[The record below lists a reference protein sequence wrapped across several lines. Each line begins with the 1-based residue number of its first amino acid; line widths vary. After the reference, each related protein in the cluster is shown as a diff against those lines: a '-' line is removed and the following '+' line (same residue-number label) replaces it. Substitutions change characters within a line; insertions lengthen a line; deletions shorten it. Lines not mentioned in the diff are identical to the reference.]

1 MGKNVR
7 LYDLARRLGI
17 PSKELVKLVQGE
29 GIEVT
34 SHMSSV
40 DSDTADLILEI
51 LGSKESKKEIE
62 LVAGMKPVSTLGVE
76 PAKTQQS
83 VTIQSEKSVL
93 KTPEVLPKPE
103 IKLEVSPEDVK
114 AKPKPEVKPEVKKP
128 EKLTPPT
135 KPFIEMTEA
144 ITVKELAE
152 KMKIPAPQVI
162 KSLIKMGIMANIN
175 QILDIDVAAS
185 VADKFGF
192 AVNFIDLE
200 GEQLFQSE
208 KEDESLQRLR
218 SPVVTIMGHVDHGK
232 TSLLD
237 AIRKSRITD
246 TEAGGITQHIGAYKV
261 RLDKGE
267 IVFLD
272 TPGHEAFTAMRAR
285 GARVTDIV
293 VLVVAADDGVMPQT
307 VEAID
312 HAKAAG
318 VPIIVAVNKIDKP
331 NADPQRVKNEL
342 TKYDLIP
349 EAWGGKTIFAEISAK
364 QRINLDF
371 LLEMILLQAEIM
383 ELKANPDKSAKG
395 TILEARL
402 DKGRGPVA
410 TVLVQSGT
418 LKVGDPFVTGIYYGK
433 VRAMID
439 DMGHKIKEAGPST
452 PVEVLGLAG
461 VPSAGDSF
469 TVVSDERKAR
479 QIAVTR
485 QEKQREEELSKSARV
500 SLEDLYRKIQEGD
513 VQELKLI
520 IKADV
525 QGSVEAITEA
535 LEKLGTQQVRLK
547 VIHGAVGAIT
557 ETDVMLATA
566 SNAIILGFNVRPEIK
581 ARVYA
586 EKENVDIRLYTVIY
600 NAISDVK
607 KAMEGLLKPTYK
619 EVILG
624 QAEIQEVFFISKIGN
639 VAGCRVTSGRITRGA
654 EVRLIR
660 DGVVIYQ
667 GRISSLKRFKDDV
680 REVAS
685 GFECGITLENYQD
698 IKVRDIIEAFYYE
711 EVASKL

>member
-17 PSKELVKLVQGE
+17 ASKDLVKLVQGE

-40 DSDTADLILEI
+40 DSDTADLIMDIFSSSAETKKGMEVGVKPTPTQEPEPLKVQEKKVQ
-51 LGSKESKKEIE
+51 GKKDATAEGVKEK
-62 LVAGMKPVSTLGVE
+62 
-76 PAKTQQS
+76 
-83 VTIQSEKSVL
+83 
-93 KTPEVLPKPE
+93 KPE
-103 IKLEVSPEDVK
+103 IKPEVK
-114 AKPKPEVKPEVKKP
+114 LEVKPETKKP
-128 EKLTPPT
+128 EKPTPPARPT
-135 KPFIEMTEA
+135 IEMTEA

-152 KMKIPAPQVI
+152 KMGVPPPQVI

-175 QILDIDVAAS
+175 QILDVDAAVA

-192 AVNFIDLE
+192 NVKSIDLE
-200 GEQLFQSE
+200 GEKLFPGEQ
-208 KEDESLQRLR
+208 EDESLLKPRP
-218 SPVVTIMGHVDHGK
+218 PVVTIMGHVDHGK

-237 AIRKSRITD
+237 AIRKSRITA

-307 VEAID
+307 IEAID

-318 VPIIVAVNKIDKP
+318 VPIIVAINKIDKP

-342 TKYDLIP
+342 TKYDLLP
-349 EAWGGKTIFAEISAK
+349 EAWGGNTIFVEISAK
-364 QRINLDF
+364 QRINLDL
-371 LLEMILLQAEIM
+371 LLEMILLQAEMM
-383 ELKANPDKSAKG
+383 ELKANPDRPAKG

-410 TVLVQSGT
+410 TVLVQNGT
-418 LKVGDPFVTGIYYGK
+418 LRVGDPFVCGLYYGK

-452 PVEVLGLAG
+452 PVEVLGLTG

-469 TVVSDERKAR
+469 IVVSDERKAR
-479 QIAVTR
+479 QIALSR
-485 QEKQREEELSKSARV
+485 QEKQREEELSKSAKV

-513 VQELKLI
+513 VQELRLVV
-520 IKADV
+520 KADT
-525 QGSVEAITEA
+525 QGSVEAIKES
-535 LEKLGTQQVRLK
+535 LEKLSTPRVRLK

-557 ETDVMLATA
+557 ETDVMLASA
-566 SNAIILGFNVRPEIK
+566 SNAIILGFNVRPEVK
-581 ARVYA
+581 ARISA
-586 EKENVDIRLYTVIY
+586 EKEKVDIRLYSVIY
-600 NAISDVK
+600 DAISDVK

-624 QAEIQEVFFISKIGN
+624 QAEIQEVFSISKVGM
-639 VAGCRVTSGRITRGA
+639 VAGCRVLSGKMVRNA
-654 EVRLIR
+654 EIRLIR
-660 DGVVIYQ
+660 NGVVVHQ
-667 GRISSLKRFKDDV
+667 GRIASLKRFKEDV
-680 REVAS
+680 KEVPS
-685 GFECGITLENYQD
+685 GFECGISLENYND
-698 IKVRDIIEAFYYE
+698 IKRGDIIEAFSYE